1 MGMKAKLMLAFA
13 VLVFFPMLSICL
25 YNYYETRDILIERE
39 YERLD
44 ADMNQGIRT
53 LEEKIKDYDTVLDI
67 VYVDRNTHLYLCQ
80 DYSNQSFEKMFY
92 YLDSYFQNIMLVQND
107 IGRICNYS
115 TNHTLP
121 EDGWYFFTR
130 DELPDKMYLKVA
142 EKNGVSDFLGLLKE
156 EGERYFV
163 LGRLMNYYSKGNIR
177 NIMTVQ
183 IKSETFDSLLG
194 ENSDES
200 KTLLLDKDGTII
212 ASSDKDYQDYAFS
225 GITGIL
231 PGRIKNHH
239 VELSIDEETW
249 LCTGKSA
256 ENGMMLV
263 KMVRPA
269 SIFSN
274 MRKTLNRMLM
284 MMVLVVILVIVAVY
298 YFVGTF
304 TGKVQRIRYM
314 AKQMGAGKFEYRL
327 PDLGKDEFG
336 EIADIFN
343 QLNEEIQKLIYEN
356 YEKQL
361 KIKDS
366 YLNLMQEQ
374 INPHFLYNALS
385 VISSMAM
392 RSRDR
397 RTVESIQ
404 YLASFYRISLN
415 KGKQILTVKDE
426 LDLLKNYMKIQ
437 LIRFGDRV
445 DITYECE
452 DRALAYHTIKLVL
465 QPLVENAIHH
475 GMKEEGVLHISV
487 SIYRKERTLVMEVLD
502 DGLGVPE
509 DKLQRFRS
517 KIRDSREGF
526 GLINVGIRI
535 KLHYGEK
542 YGIQIESREGRGTK
556 VTVCLPAE

>member
-200 KTLLLDKDGTII
+200 KTLLLDEDGTII